1 MKKQLT
7 IIVALI
13 AVVVVSALV
22 LTACAPNS
30 DPVKAESA
38 LKSNGYDAVRTT
50 GYVSGIVSAIAGV
63 ENNIDGT
70 VTGTKTVEDKDGNSK
85 TEYVFIIYYK
95 TADAAKAA
103 WEDMKDDSDKE
114 KKEQKADD
122 SDWESGRSGKLI
134 YWGTKAAVKAAR

>member
-1 MKKQLT
+1 MKKSIS
-7 IIVALI
+7 IIIALM
-13 AVVVVSALV
+13 VVVVMSAML

-30 DPVKAESA
+30 DPAKAESA

-63 ENNIDGT
+63 ENNIEGT

-85 TEYVFIIYYK
+85 SEYVFIIYYK

-103 WEDMKDDSDKE
+103 WEDMKDDSEKE
-114 KKEQKADD
+114 KKENKADD